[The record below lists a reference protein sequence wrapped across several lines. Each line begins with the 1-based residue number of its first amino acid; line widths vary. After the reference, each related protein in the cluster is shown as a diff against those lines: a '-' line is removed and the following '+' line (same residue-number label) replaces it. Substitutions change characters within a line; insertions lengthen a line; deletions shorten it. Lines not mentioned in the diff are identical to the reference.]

1 MIMNRLPTLLFA
13 ALALSGSVA
22 YAQPDEKKEEK
33 KEGAAE
39 AAPAPT
45 PAPASP
51 GRKKIVIDR
60 VAAVVNDAVILE
72 SEVRKRAT
80 PLISDLDDIDDAR
93 KRQRQ
98 WQQLLRQTL
107 DDMVHEELMVQAA
120 NEAKLEVTTEEVE
133 KAIAE
138 VKRSNKLTDKQLEDA
153 LAQQDYSI
161 AEYRK
166 DLRRQILRLR
176 AQNVLVRPRVQITDE
191 EVKSH
196 YAKIAGQSAA
206 VTEVKLRHILISLP
220 DDASDEA
227 IADARRRAGNLMERV
242 KGGEDFAQVALNA
255 SDDVESKASGG
266 ELGWFKKGLLPP
278 EWDEVVFDM
287 AVGEVRGP
295 VRGPRGLHVFQVVDT
310 KTEPVRGFEEVKEEL
325 RNQLYNDELGKQTKV
340 WLEELRKKA
349 HVEVKM

>member
-1 MIMNRLPTLLFA
+1 MNRFAAA
-13 ALALSGSVA
+13 ALALALTATTSVA
-22 YAQPDEKKEEK
+22 FAQKEDVKKG
-33 KEGAAE
+33 EGAAE
-39 AAPAPT
+39 PAPAP
-45 PAPASP
+45 APAAP

-80 PLISDLDDIDDAR
+80 PLLSDLDDIDDAR

-107 DDMVHEELMVQAA
+107 EDMVHEELMVQAA

-133 KAIAE
+133 KAINE

-206 VTEVKLRHILISLP
+206 VTEVRLRHILISLP
-220 DDASDEA
+220 EDAGAEVL
-227 IADARRRAGNLMERV
+227 ADARRRAGNLMERV
-242 KGGEDFAQVALNA
+242 KSGEDFAQVALNA
-255 SDDVESKASGG
+255 SDDLDSKSSGG
-266 ELGWFKKGLLPP
+266 ELGWFKKGTLPP

-287 AVGEVRGP
+287 AAGEVRGP

-310 KTEPVRGFEEVKEEL
+310 KTEPVRDFEEVKEEL
-325 RNQLYNDELGKQTKV
+325 RNQLYNEELGKQTKV
-340 WLEELRKKA
+340 WLEELRRKA